1 MKKIF
6 ITLSVISLAI
16 YSCRK
21 EMPEPQSLDEVV
33 KNGGVMPGFDN
44 RNTIINTVSS
54 VSSTDSGEWICTTN
68 TYDVINGTMDYPVFD
83 PNTSIIYPGNLLQG
97 GSLYSGSPDII
108 PLKRGPGVFS
118 INLNNGSWIVTAS
131 VNEVTKSKVSQAVN
145 DIIDYN
151 NGSMPANFIFNYQ
164 EVKNIDQLSLQLG
177 GNLSYPPFANVS
189 GTFSFATGSEYNHFI
204 VKLVQIYYTI
214 SYDIPT
220 STSGFFH
227 PSVTPAQ
234 VAKYVQAGN
243 PATFISDVTYGRI
256 FYMLIESTS
265 SATQIDAAINASFQ
279 IGPIN
284 VGSANIDVNY
294 LTQLD
299 DLKIKVLALGGEAG
313 TTIATIGT
321 TNLNQLVYMIGAST
335 DIETAS
341 PLSYV
346 VRNMWDSKVVKNK
359 VALEYDLTD
368 CSIYYSD
375 TLLGNPTFWLDASNI
390 VPDNDGEISLSNT
403 SQYNLNVNNSSVVSY
418 WPDVTNPVS
427 ANAAGMNRPLF
438 IPNAVNGY
446 PCVEFCHID
455 DGNNTALETKMSY
468 PGQRF
473 VNTPYTL
480 FVVEAQPSNITV
492 KDGSQTIYSGPVTA
506 SMFLK
511 GNSQTDNG
519 NLQAGFT
526 DANNFT
532 YDHYNSGMNTGISMS
547 PNFRVYALQYD
558 PTKGMSVWVNGVL
571 QAKDITKK
579 NPLISNVGAA
589 IGSFVKP
596 TLSPESYSRVQI
608 AEIQGFNKVLS
619 PSQIS
624 TVVNALRTK
633 YNI

>member
-1 MKKIF
+1 MPDFNNKST
-6 ITLSVISLAI
+6 IT
-16 YSCRK
+16 
-21 EMPEPQSLDEVV
+21 
-33 KNGGVMPGFDN
+33 
-44 RNTIINTVSS
+44 NTISS
-54 VSSTDSGEWICTTN
+54 VSPTDSGEWLCITN
-68 TYDVINGTMDYPVFD
+68 TYDVTNGTMDYPVFD
-83 PNTSIIYPGNLLQG
+83 PNTSIVYPGNLLQG
-97 GSLYSGSPDII
+97 GSLYNGSPDII
-108 PLKRGPGVFS
+108 PVKRGPGVFS
-118 INLNNGSWIVTAS
+118 INLNNGSWFVTAA

-145 DIIDYN
+145 DIIGDN

-164 EVKNIDQLSLQLG
+164 EVKNKDQLSIQLG
-177 GNLSYPPFANVS
+177 GNLSFPPFANVS
-189 GTFSFATGSEYNHFI
+189 GTFSFATGSEYNHFL

-220 STSGFFH
+220 SVSGFFH

-234 VAKYVQAGN
+234 LAKYVQTGN
-243 PATFISDVTYGRI
+243 PATYISDVTYGRV

-279 IGPIN
+279 IGPIT
-284 VGSANIDVNY
+284 VGGANIDVNY

-313 TTIATIGT
+313 TTISTIGT
-321 TNLNQLVYMIGAST
+321 TNLNQLVYMISAST
-335 DIETAS
+335 DIETAA

-346 VRNMWDSKVVKNK
+346 VRNMWDNKVVKNK

-368 CSIYYSD
+368 CSIYYTD
-375 TLLGNPTFWLDASNI
+375 TLLGSPMFWLDASNI
-390 VPDNDGEISLSNT
+390 IPDNDGTISLSNNNT
-403 SQYNLNVNNSSVVSY
+403 QYNLNVNNSSVVSY

-427 ANAAGMNRPLF
+427 AIAAGMNRPIY
-438 IPNAVNGY
+438 IPNALNGF

-455 DGNNTALETKMSY
+455 DGDNISLETKMSY

-480 FVVEAQPSNITV
+480 FVVESQPSAITV
-492 KDGSQTIYSGPVTA
+492 KDGSQIIYNGPVTA
-506 SMFLK
+506 SMFLN
-511 GNSQTDNG
+511 GNSQTDNS
-519 NLQAGFT
+519 NLLAGFT

-547 PNFRVYALQYD
+547 PNFRVYTLQYN
-558 PTKGMSVWVNGVL
+558 PTNGMSVWVNGAL

-579 NPLISNVGAA
+579 NPLISNMGAA

-596 TLSPESYSRVQI
+596 TLSPDAYSRVQI
-608 AEIQGFNKVLS
+608 TEIQGFNKSLS
-619 PSQIS
+619 PSQIT